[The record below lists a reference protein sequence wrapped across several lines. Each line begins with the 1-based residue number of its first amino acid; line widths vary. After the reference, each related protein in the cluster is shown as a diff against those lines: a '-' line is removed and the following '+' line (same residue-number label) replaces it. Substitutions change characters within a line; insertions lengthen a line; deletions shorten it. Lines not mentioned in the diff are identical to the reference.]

1 MSKYGGRFQIMTNE
15 ANKGIYATLREIN
28 VNEHTEQK
36 GNLTYLSWVWALD
49 QLYLH
54 YPQAEVIVHKNRDG
68 WPYWTDGRTC
78 WVDVEIQIPDE
89 SMVAT
94 ETAGAVNFDNRE
106 RVTTRREYAYPIM
119 NYQNKSIPLEKVT
132 SFDVNTSIQR
142 AVTRC
147 IARFGLGFYIYA
159 GEDLPPEENA
169 ERAAA
174 LLKEWEEVDG
184 ALMRAGVDRHDQ
196 KVIDWVSAQ
205 VKVELDT
212 LNPTDLLTA
221 PELMKKVMAALK
233 KAAKAKTK

>member
-1 MSKYGGRFQIMTNE
+1 MANE
-15 ANKGIYATLREIN
+15 AKKGIYETLREVN

-54 YPQAEVIVHKNRDG
+54 YPGAEVEVHKNPDG

-78 WVDVEIQIPDE
+78 WVDVEVKIPTM
-89 SMVAT
+89 SQ
-94 ETAGAVNFDNRE
+94 NYI
-106 RVTTRREYAYPIM
+106 TRREYAYPIM

-221 PELMKKVMAALK
+221 PELMKKVMAALR

>member
-1 MSKYGGRFQIMTNE
+1 MANE
-15 ANKGIYATLREIN
+15 AKKGIYETLREVN
-28 VNEHTEQK
+28 VNEHTEKK

-54 YPQAEVIVHKNRDG
+54 YPAAEVEVHKNPDG

-78 WVDVEIQIPDE
+78 WVDVEVKIPTMA
-89 SMVAT
+89 STFMS
-94 ETAGAVNFDNRE
+94 
-106 RVTTRREYAYPIM
+106 RREYAYPIM
-119 NYQNKSIPLEKVT
+119 NYQNKSIPLDKVT

-142 AVTRC
+142 AITRC

-174 LLKEWEEVDG
+174 LLKEWQEVDSM
-184 ALMRAGVDRHDQ
+184 LTQAGVDRYNP
-196 KVIDWVSAQ
+196 KVIEWVSNQ
-205 VKVELDT
+205 VKVDLDT

-221 PELMKKVMAALK
+221 PELMQKVMAALRS
-233 KAAKAKTK
+233 AAKAKGGKQ

>member
-1 MSKYGGRFQIMTNE
+1 MTNE

-36 GNLTYLSWVWALD
+36 GSLTYLSWVWALD

-54 YPQAEVIVHKNRDG
+54 YPGAEVEVHKNPDG

-78 WVDVEIQIPDE
+78 WVDVEVKIPTM
-89 SMVAT
+89 SQNYM
-94 ETAGAVNFDNRE
+94 
-106 RVTTRREYAYPIM
+106 TRREYAYPIM
-119 NYQNKSIPLEKVT
+119 NYQNKSIPFDKVT

-221 PELMKKVMAALK
+221 PELMKKVMAALR

>member
-1 MSKYGGRFQIMTNE
+1 MANE
-15 ANKGIYATLREIN
+15 AKKGIYETLREVN
-28 VNEHTEQK
+28 VNEHTEKK

-54 YPQAEVIVHKNRDG
+54 YPAAEVEVHKNPDG

-78 WVDVEIQIPDE
+78 WVDVEVKIPTMA
-89 SMVAT
+89 STFMS
-94 ETAGAVNFDNRE
+94 
-106 RVTTRREYAYPIM
+106 RREYAYPIM
-119 NYQNKSIPLEKVT
+119 NYQNKSIPLDKVT

-142 AVTRC
+142 AITRC

-221 PELMKKVMAALK
+221 PELMKKVMAALR
-233 KAAKAKTK
+233 KAAKAKSK

>member
-1 MSKYGGRFQIMTNE
+1 MANE
-15 ANKGIYATLREIN
+15 AKKGIYETLREVN
-28 VNEHTEQK
+28 VNEHTEKK

-54 YPQAEVIVHKNRDG
+54 YPGAEVEVHKNPDG

-78 WVDVEIQIPDE
+78 WVDVEVKIPTMA
-89 SMVAT
+89 STFMS
-94 ETAGAVNFDNRE
+94 
-106 RVTTRREYAYPIM
+106 RREYAYPIM
-119 NYQNKSIPLEKVT
+119 NYQNKSIPLDKVT

-142 AVTRC
+142 AITRC

-174 LLKEWEEVDG
+174 LLKEWQEVDSM
-184 ALMRAGVDRHDQ
+184 LTQAGVDRYNP
-196 KVIDWVSAQ
+196 KVIEWVSNQ
-205 VKVELDT
+205 VKVDLET

-221 PELMKKVMAALK
+221 PELMQKVMAALRS
-233 KAAKAKTK
+233 AAKAKGGKQ

>member
-1 MSKYGGRFQIMTNE
+1 MANE
-15 ANKGIYATLREIN
+15 AKKGIYETLREVN
-28 VNEHTEQK
+28 VNEHTEKK

-54 YPQAEVIVHKNRDG
+54 YPGAKVEVHKNPDG

-78 WVDVEIQIPDE
+78 WVDVEVKIPTMA
-89 SMVAT
+89 STFMS
-94 ETAGAVNFDNRE
+94 
-106 RVTTRREYAYPIM
+106 RREYAYPIM
-119 NYQNKSIPLEKVT
+119 NYQNKSIPLDKVT

-142 AVTRC
+142 AITRC

-174 LLKEWEEVDG
+174 LLKEWQEVDSM
-184 ALMRAGVDRHDQ
+184 LTQAGVDRYNP
-196 KVIDWVSAQ
+196 KVIEWVSNQ
-205 VKVELDT
+205 VKVELET

-221 PELMKKVMAALK
+221 PELMQKVMAALRS
-233 KAAKAKTK
+233 AAKAKGGKQ

>member
-1 MSKYGGRFQIMTNE
+1 MANE
-15 ANKGIYATLREIN
+15 AKKGIYETLREIN
-28 VNEHTEQK
+28 VNEHTEKK

-54 YPQAEVIVHKNRDG
+54 YPQAEVIIHKNPDG

-78 WVDVEIQIPDE
+78 WVDVEVKIPTMAMA
-89 SMVAT
+89 ST
-94 ETAGAVNFDNRE
+94 FIS
-106 RVTTRREYAYPIM
+106 RREFAYPVM
-119 NYQNKSIPLEKVT
+119 NYQNKSIPFEKVT

-142 AVTRC
+142 AITRC

-196 KVIDWVSAQ
+196 KVIDWVSSQ
-205 VKVELDT
+205 VKVDLDS
-212 LNPTDLLTA
+212 LDPVDLLTA
-221 PELMKKVMAALK
+221 PDLMQKVMAALK
-233 KAAKAKTK
+233 KAAKAKEAKK

>member
-1 MSKYGGRFQIMTNE
+1 MTNE

-36 GNLTYLSWVWALD
+36 GSLTYLSWVWALD

-54 YPQAEVIVHKNRDG
+54 YPGAEVEVHKNPDG

-78 WVDVEIQIPDE
+78 WVDVEVKIPTM
-89 SMVAT
+89 SQNYMS
-94 ETAGAVNFDNRE
+94 
-106 RVTTRREYAYPIM
+106 RREYAYPIM

-221 PELMKKVMAALK
+221 PELMKKVMAALR

>member
-1 MSKYGGRFQIMTNE
+1 MANE
-15 ANKGIYATLREIN
+15 AKKGIYETLREVN
-28 VNEHTEQK
+28 VNEHTEKK

-54 YPQAEVIVHKNRDG
+54 YPGAEVEVHKNPDG

-78 WVDVEIQIPDE
+78 WVDVEVKIPTM
-89 SMVAT
+89 SQNYMS
-94 ETAGAVNFDNRE
+94 
-106 RVTTRREYAYPIM
+106 RREYAYPIM

-196 KVIDWVSAQ
+196 KVIDWVSVQ

-221 PELMKKVMAALK
+221 PELMKKVMAALR

>member
-1 MSKYGGRFQIMTNE
+1 MTNE

-36 GNLTYLSWVWALD
+36 GSLTYLSWVWALD

-54 YPQAEVIVHKNRDG
+54 YPGAEVEVHKNPDG

-78 WVDVEIQIPDE
+78 WVDVEVRIGGL
-89 SMVAT
+89 S
-94 ETAGAVNFDNRE
+94 
-106 RVTTRREYAYPIM
+106 RREYAYPVM

-142 AVTRC
+142 AITRC

-221 PELMKKVMAALK
+221 PELMKKVMAALR

>member
-1 MSKYGGRFQIMTNE
+1 MTNE
-15 ANKGIYATLREIN
+15 AKKGIYETLREVN
-28 VNEHTEQK
+28 VNEHTEKK

-54 YPQAEVIVHKNRDG
+54 YPEAEVIVHKNPDG

-78 WVDVEIQIPDE
+78 WVDVEVEIPE
-89 SMVAT
+89 QLEMITEGGEVAY
-94 ETAGAVNFDNRE
+94 DHKMLM
-106 RVTTRREYAYPIM
+106 TRREYAYPIM
-119 NYQNKSIPLEKVT
+119 NYQNKSIPLDKVT

-142 AVTRC
+142 AITRC

-174 LLKEWEEVDG
+174 LLKEWQEVDSM
-184 ALMRAGVDRHDQ
+184 LTQAGVDRYNP
-196 KVIDWVSAQ
+196 KVIEWVSSQ
-205 VKVELDT
+205 VKVDLDT

-221 PELMKKVMAALK
+221 PELMQKVMAALRS
-233 KAAKAKTK
+233 AAKAKGGKQ

>member
-1 MSKYGGRFQIMTNE
+1 MTNE

-28 VNEHTEQK
+28 VNEHTEKK

-54 YPQAEVIVHKNRDG
+54 YPEAVVEIHKNPDG

-78 WVDVEIQIPDE
+78 WVDVEVRIGGL
-89 SMVAT
+89 S
-94 ETAGAVNFDNRE
+94 
-106 RVTTRREYAYPIM
+106 RREYAYPVM
-119 NYQNKSIPLEKVT
+119 NYQNKSIPLDKVT

-147 IARFGLGFYIYA
+147 VARFGLGFYIYA
-159 GEDLPPEENA
+159 SEDLPPEENA

-212 LNPTDLLTA
+212 LNPTDLLAA
-221 PELMKKVMAALK
+221 PKLMKKVMAALR
-233 KAAKAKTK
+233 KAAKAKT

>member
-1 MSKYGGRFQIMTNE
+1 MTRSGASMSKYGGRFQIMTNE

-28 VNEHTEQK
+28 VNEHTEKK

-54 YPQAEVIVHKNRDG
+54 YPAAEVEVHKNPDG

-78 WVDVEIQIPDE
+78 WVDVEVKIPTMA
-89 SMVAT
+89 STFMS
-94 ETAGAVNFDNRE
+94 
-106 RVTTRREYAYPIM
+106 RREYAYPIM
-119 NYQNKSIPLEKVT
+119 NYQNKSIPLDKVT

-142 AVTRC
+142 AITRC

-174 LLKEWEEVDG
+174 LLKEWQEVDSM
-184 ALMRAGVDRHDQ
+184 LTQAGVDRYNP
-196 KVIDWVSAQ
+196 KVIEWVSSQ
-205 VKVELDT
+205 VKVELET

-221 PELMKKVMAALK
+221 PELMQKVMAALRS
-233 KAAKAKTK
+233 AAKAKGGKQ

>member
-1 MSKYGGRFQIMTNE
+1 MTNE
-15 ANKGIYATLREIN
+15 AKKGIYETLREIN
-28 VNEHTEQK
+28 VNEHTEKK

-54 YPQAEVIVHKNRDG
+54 YPGAEVEVHKNPDG

-78 WVDVEIQIPDE
+78 WVDVEVKIPTMA
-89 SMVAT
+89 STFMS
-94 ETAGAVNFDNRE
+94 
-106 RVTTRREYAYPIM
+106 RREFAYPIM
-119 NYQNKSIPLEKVT
+119 NYQNKSIPLDKVT

-142 AVTRC
+142 AITRC

-174 LLKEWEEVDG
+174 LLKEWQEVDS
-184 ALMRAGVDRHDQ
+184 ALTQAGVDRYNP
-196 KVIDWVSAQ
+196 KVIEWVSNQ
-205 VKVELDT
+205 VKVELET

-221 PELMKKVMAALK
+221 PELMQKVMAALRS
-233 KAAKAKTK
+233 AAKAKGGK

>member
-1 MSKYGGRFQIMTNE
+1 MANE
-15 ANKGIYATLREIN
+15 AKKGIYETLREIN
-28 VNEHTEQK
+28 VNEHTEKK

-54 YPQAEVIVHKNRDG
+54 YPGAEVEVHKNPDG

-78 WVDVEIQIPDE
+78 WVDVEVKIPTMA
-89 SMVAT
+89 STFMS
-94 ETAGAVNFDNRE
+94 
-106 RVTTRREYAYPIM
+106 RREFAYPIM
-119 NYQNKSIPLEKVT
+119 NYQNKSIPLDKVT

-142 AVTRC
+142 AITRC

-174 LLKEWEEVDG
+174 LLKEWQEVDSM
-184 ALMRAGVDRHDQ
+184 LTQAGVDRYNP
-196 KVIDWVSAQ
+196 KVIEWVSSQ
-205 VKVELDT
+205 VKVDLET

-221 PELMKKVMAALK
+221 PELMQKVMAALRS
-233 KAAKAKTK
+233 AAKAKGGKQ

>member
-1 MSKYGGRFQIMTNE
+1 MANE
-15 ANKGIYATLREIN
+15 AKKGIYETLREVN
-28 VNEHTEQK
+28 VNEHTEKK

-54 YPQAEVIVHKNRDG
+54 YPTAEVEVHKNPDG

-78 WVDVEIQIPDE
+78 WVDVEVKIPTMA
-89 SMVAT
+89 STFMS
-94 ETAGAVNFDNRE
+94 
-106 RVTTRREYAYPIM
+106 RREYAYPIM
-119 NYQNKSIPLEKVT
+119 NYQNKSIPLDKVT

-142 AVTRC
+142 AITRC

-174 LLKEWEEVDG
+174 LLKEWQEVDSM
-184 ALMRAGVDRHDQ
+184 LTQAGVDRYNP
-196 KVIDWVSAQ
+196 KVIEWVSNQ
-205 VKVELDT
+205 VKVDLDT

-221 PELMKKVMAALK
+221 PELMQKVMAALRS
-233 KAAKAKTK
+233 AAKAKGGKQ

>member
-1 MSKYGGRFQIMTNE
+1 MANE
-15 ANKGIYATLREIN
+15 AKKGIYATLREIN

-36 GNLTYLSWVWALD
+36 GGLTYLSWVWALD

-54 YPQAEVIVHKNRDG
+54 YPGAEVEVHKNPDG

-78 WVDVEIQIPDE
+78 WVDVEVKIPTM
-89 SMVAT
+89 SQNYMS
-94 ETAGAVNFDNRE
+94 
-106 RVTTRREYAYPIM
+106 RREYAYPIM
-119 NYQNKSIPLEKVT
+119 NYQNKSIPLDKVT

-196 KVIDWVSAQ
+196 KVIDWVSVQ

-221 PELMKKVMAALK
+221 PELMKKVMAALR

>member
-1 MSKYGGRFQIMTNE
+1 MANE
-15 ANKGIYATLREIN
+15 AKKGIYETLREIN
-28 VNEHTEQK
+28 VNEHTEKK

-54 YPQAEVIVHKNRDG
+54 YPAAEVEVHKNPDG

-78 WVDVEIQIPDE
+78 WVDVEVKIPTM
-89 SMVAT
+89 SP
-94 ETAGAVNFDNRE
+94 NFMS
-106 RVTTRREYAYPIM
+106 RREFAYPIM
-119 NYQNKSIPLEKVT
+119 NYQNKSIPLDKVT

-142 AVTRC
+142 AITRC

-174 LLKEWEEVDG
+174 LLKEWQEVDSM
-184 ALMRAGVDRHDQ
+184 LTQAGVDRYNP
-196 KVIDWVSAQ
+196 KVIEWVSSQ
-205 VKVELDT
+205 VKVELET

-221 PELMKKVMAALK
+221 PELMQKVMAALRS
-233 KAAKAKTK
+233 AAKAKEAKK

>member
-1 MSKYGGRFQIMTNE
+1 MANE
-15 ANKGIYATLREIN
+15 AKKGIYETLREVN
-28 VNEHTEQK
+28 VNEHTEKK

-54 YPQAEVIVHKNRDG
+54 YPGAEVEVHKNPDG

-78 WVDVEIQIPDE
+78 WVDVEVKIPTM
-89 SMVAT
+89 SQNYMS
-94 ETAGAVNFDNRE
+94 
-106 RVTTRREYAYPIM
+106 RREYAYPIM

-196 KVIDWVSAQ
+196 KVIEWVSSQ

-221 PELMKKVMAALK
+221 PELMKKVMAALR

>member
-1 MSKYGGRFQIMTNE
+1 M
-15 ANKGIYATLREIN
+15 ANDANMGIYKTLREIN
-28 VNEHTEQK
+28 VNEHTEKK

-54 YPQAEVIVHKNRDG
+54 YPEAVVEVHKNPDG

-78 WVDVEIQIPDE
+78 WVDVEIRIPRKIVTIAED
-89 SMVAT
+89 
-94 ETAGAVNFDNRE
+94 GAVADE
-106 RVTTRREYAYPIM
+106 KEVTVTRREYAYPIM
-119 NYQNKSIPLEKVT
+119 NYQNKSIPLDKVT

-169 ERAAA
+169 ERDAA

-221 PELMKKVMAALK
+221 PELMKKVMAALR

>member
-1 MSKYGGRFQIMTNE
+1 MTNE
-15 ANKGIYATLREIN
+15 AKKGIYETLREIN
-28 VNEHTEQK
+28 VNEHTEKK

-54 YPQAEVIVHKNRDG
+54 YPGAEVEVHKNPDG

-78 WVDVEIQIPDE
+78 WVDVEVKIPTMA
-89 SMVAT
+89 STFMS
-94 ETAGAVNFDNRE
+94 
-106 RVTTRREYAYPIM
+106 RREFAYPIM
-119 NYQNKSIPLEKVT
+119 NYQNKSIPLDKVT

-142 AVTRC
+142 AITRC

-174 LLKEWEEVDG
+174 LLKEWQEVDS
-184 ALMRAGVDRHDQ
+184 ALTQAGVDRYNP
-196 KVIDWVSAQ
+196 KVIEWVSNQ
-205 VKVELDT
+205 VKVELET

-221 PELMKKVMAALK
+221 PELMQKVMAALRS
-233 KAAKAKTK
+233 AAKAKEAKK

>member
-1 MSKYGGRFQIMTNE
+1 MANE
-15 ANKGIYATLREIN
+15 AKKGIYETLREVN
-28 VNEHTEQK
+28 VNEHTEKK

-54 YPQAEVIVHKNRDG
+54 YPGAEVEVHKNPDG

-78 WVDVEIQIPDE
+78 WVDVEVKIPTMAQNYM
-89 SMVAT
+89 S
-94 ETAGAVNFDNRE
+94 
-106 RVTTRREYAYPIM
+106 RREYAYPIM
-119 NYQNKSIPLEKVT
+119 NYQNKSIPLDKVT

-142 AVTRC
+142 AITRC

-196 KVIDWVSAQ
+196 KVIEWISSQ
-205 VKVELDT
+205 VKVELET

-221 PELMKKVMAALK
+221 PELMKKVMAALR
-233 KAAKAKTK
+233 KAAKAKEAKK

>member
-1 MSKYGGRFQIMTNE
+1 MANE
-15 ANKGIYATLREIN
+15 AKKGIYETLREVN
-28 VNEHTEQK
+28 VNEHTEKK

-54 YPQAEVIVHKNRDG
+54 YPAAEVEVHKNPDG

-78 WVDVEIQIPDE
+78 WVDVEVKIPTMA
-89 SMVAT
+89 STFMS
-94 ETAGAVNFDNRE
+94 
-106 RVTTRREYAYPIM
+106 RREYAYPIM
-119 NYQNKSIPLEKVT
+119 NYQNKSIPLDKVT

-142 AVTRC
+142 AITRC

-174 LLKEWEEVDG
+174 LLKEWQEVDSM
-184 ALMRAGVDRHDQ
+184 LTQAGVDRYNP
-196 KVIDWVSAQ
+196 KVIEWVSNQ
-205 VKVELDT
+205 VKVDLDT

-221 PELMKKVMAALK
+221 PELMQKVMAALRSV
-233 KAAKAKTK
+233 AKAKGGKQ